1 MGNSC
6 LKFFYKP
13 LKEIA
18 TYKVGRE
25 DVARDVARNI
35 SDEKMN
41 LREFIKEKIR
51 TNNKITRK
59 EIAVEAGVS
68 VKSVERT
75 IKGIENL
82 CFVGTGKNGYW
93 QLSDRNLVKRYKNDY
108 Q

>member
-13 LKEIA
+13 LKETA

-25 DVARDVARNI
+25 DVARNV

-41 LREFIKEKIR
+41 LSEFIKEKIR

-68 VKSVERT
+68 VKSVERI

-93 QLSDRNLVKRYKNDY
+93 QLNE
-108 Q
+108 

>member
-75 IKGIENL
+75 IKAEKAFCVII
-82 CFVGTGKNGYW
+82 
-93 QLSDRNLVKRYKNDY
+93 
-108 Q
+108 